1 MKNLQENLEILRKID
16 KKKDITQRELA
27 KDMGLSLGKLNY
39 CLNGLKKKGLIKINN
54 FKKNKK
60 KLDMFICSHKRCC
73 YENNDNHKFYRKKN
87 ERV

>member
-60 KLDMFICSHKRCC
+60 IRYVYLLTQGVATKIMISMIL
-73 YENNDNHKFYRKKN
+73 
-87 ERV
+87 

>member
-54 FKKNKK
+54 FKKIKK
-60 KLDMFICSHKRCC
+60 KLDMFICSHQMVLLRI
-73 YENNDNHKFYRKKN
+73 
-87 ERV
+87 